1 MASSTSES
9 ELKQYI
15 YIINKIVGAYR
26 NVKIEEGECF
36 HTILILTLVLRIA
49 CDDAVLFPFACYFHL
64 FAMMSNYVHLDD
76 PVSPRN

>member
-36 HTILILTLVLRIA
+36 HTI
-49 CDDAVLFPFACYFHL
+49 YEH
-64 FAMMSNYVHLDD
+64 
-76 PVSPRN
+76 